1 VEIIKT
7 AHAPSLMLCRLVI
20 IVLLVLVDL
29 RVHAATLKG
38 VILENEL
45 SGPPMPNV
53 VVAALGANPTASDS
67 LGQFILDFGPRRRAG
82 DRVRIIVKKEGYVVV
97 NDVQLETVLPAEA
110 DATPLTVILAKE
122 GDREE
127 MVRRLYG
134 LPSFGIAKMPAET
147 PSKIEGV
154 AQSYPFMLY
163 MVRWDLLR
171 SFMRWEAFPKDYK
184 ELLDACVVNGAAAGV
199 IYFLFVLGL
208 YGIAPAR
215 FVTWHEWIATAGVPF
230 SEKIAKTLAP
240 FLLDTSHTLNA
251 VVRRYQKRARKL
263 FDDTQEV
270 KDRLKW
276 VPAPLLRDR
285 HEINVSNISGIR
297 SNCIVP
303 FSVE

>member
-1 VEIIKT
+1 
-7 AHAPSLMLCRLVI
+7 
-20 IVLLVLVDL
+20 
-29 RVHAATLKG
+29 
-38 VILENEL
+38 
-45 SGPPMPNV
+45 
-53 VVAALGANPTASDS
+53 
-67 LGQFILDFGPRRRAG
+67 
-82 DRVRIIVKKEGYVVV
+82 
-97 NDVQLETVLPAEA
+97 
-110 DATPLTVILAKE
+110 
-122 GDREE
+122 

-134 LPSFGIAKMPAET
+134 LQSFAETAKRPAET

-154 AQSYPFMLY
+154 AKSYPFMIY

-240 FLLDTSHTLNA
+240 FLLDSPHTLNA
-251 VVRRYQKRARKL
+251 VVRRYQERARKL

-276 VPAPLLRDR
+276 VPAPLLIDDELLYNYKRPHTLPSQKPYVAGLPELQTR
-285 HEINVSNISGIR
+285 LGVGSKHFGNQRNALLGSACGLCKPAHFR
-297 SNCIVP
+297 SSRVTHTAVTT
-303 FSVE
+303 F